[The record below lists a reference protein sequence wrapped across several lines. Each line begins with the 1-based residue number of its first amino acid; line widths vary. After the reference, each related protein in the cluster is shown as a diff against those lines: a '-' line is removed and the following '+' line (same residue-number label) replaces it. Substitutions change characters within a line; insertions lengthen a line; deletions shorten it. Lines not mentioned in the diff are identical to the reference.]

1 MVIKQEQLFKK
12 SGKNEPPIPEEVLR
26 RLVLAL
32 HKTFFKPYEIKRNCF
47 DEKVVI
53 KLDISK
59 LKLKL
64 CFAVPKNSLTT
75 GNYKKVFKVIP
86 IL

>member
-32 HKTFFKPYEIKRNCF
+32 HRTFFKPYEIKSGIVLM
-47 DEKVVI
+47 K
-53 KLDISK
+53 KLSS
-59 LKLKL
+59 
-64 CFAVPKNSLTT
+64 NSI
-75 GNYKKVFKVIP
+75 FQS
-86 IL
+86 